1 MVPIAVETGVVV
13 IVVALVVLAVVAIV
27 ALGMRGRD
35 QSRSAARREL
45 DDAHERAGR
54 AEGARD
60 IAQQQADQSP
70 ARGVDPP
77 SPG

>member
-1 MVPIAVETGVVV
+1 MVPMAVETGVVV

-35 QSRSAARREL
+35 QSRGAARREL

-60 IAQQQADQSP
+60 IAQRQADQ
-70 ARGVDPP
+70 GTDPP
-77 SPG
+77 Q